1 MVDAHISDMDWARVQ
16 QALEQLEQLICDTLA
31 QLIEENAQLRAEN
44 ADLRRLQDEKQRHLP

>member
-1 MVDAHISDMDWARVQ
+1 MDWARVQ
-16 QALEQLEQLICDTLA
+16 QALEQFEQLICDTLA